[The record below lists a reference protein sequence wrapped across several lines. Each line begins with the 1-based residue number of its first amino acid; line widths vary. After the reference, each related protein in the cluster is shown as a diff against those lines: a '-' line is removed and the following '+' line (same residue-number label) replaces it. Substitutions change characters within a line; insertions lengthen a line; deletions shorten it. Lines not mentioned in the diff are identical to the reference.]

1 MVIGRPKKDP
11 EEKRAITLTFKVTN
25 AEHLRLSRLA
35 KHRQEEL
42 FQATGQHFDM
52 PVAVYLRWL
61 VDVDA
66 QKRGVPL
73 ELEEPQ
79 GEPRPVHAA
88 LVAPASAP
96 VAVPAEPA
104 PKPVKA
110 KTAPKTAD
118 LRDELPRYR
127 KRHGLGQRE
136 LAAKIGSSQ
145 PNLSALESKKRL
157 FSAEPEAAFR
167 ALLEAEG

>member
-11 EEKRAITLTFKVTN
+11 EEKRGITLTFKVTN
-25 AEHLRLSRLA
+25 AEHHQLSRLA
-35 KHRQEEL
+35 KHRGGEIS
-42 FQATGQHFDM
+42 QAAGHRVEM
-52 PVAVYLRWL
+52 SVAAYLRGL
-61 VDVDA
+61 VELDA
-66 QKRGVPL
+66 KKHGIP
-73 ELEEPQ
+73 LEEPQ
-79 GEPRPVHAA
+79 SEHVDAA
-88 LVAPASAP
+88 PVAPPSAP

-104 PKPVKA
+104 PKPAKA
-110 KTAPKTAD
+110 KKAPKTAD

-145 PNLSALESKKRL
+145 PNLSAIESKKRP